1 MKFKYNLFNLITA
14 IVFVL
19 SFLSL
24 MISYATSFMYYVA
37 LVLFMAGFVMLSI
50 VFMKSYLKQRV
61 EDENASDEIIM
72 RLSGGIDGEAYVMAD
87 EKQNKKERAKNRTRH
102 FDKLLPFIFCVVIV
116 GLFMFMFIRALI
128 IK

>member
-1 MKFKYNLFNLITA
+1 MA
-14 IVFVL
+14 AEPV
-19 SFLSL
+19 
-24 MISYATSFMYYVA
+24 ISYSKVR
-37 LVLFMAGFVMLSI
+37 
-50 VFMKSYLKQRV
+50 SYLKQRV